1 MKKAKKAKISPLQR
15 WARRRNYE
23 KRQMEWVHRELIFRR
38 DARWMESKNRSQTQT
53 DCEIETITK
62 TITLFKQILEN
73 WDRNSQII
81 KQEVDF
87 KEYK

>member
-1 MKKAKKAKISPLQR
+1 MKKAKKADISPLQR

-38 DARWMESKNRSQTQT
+38 DARWMEGKNRSQTQT

-73 WDRNSQII
+73 WDRNSEII